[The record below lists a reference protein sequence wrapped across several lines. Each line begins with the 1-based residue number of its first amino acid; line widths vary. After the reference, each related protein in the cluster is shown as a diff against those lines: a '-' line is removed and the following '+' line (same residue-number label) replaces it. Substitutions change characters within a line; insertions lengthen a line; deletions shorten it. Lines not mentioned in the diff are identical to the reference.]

1 MACQDKY
8 QRTKT
13 FINTLS
19 IPQISDSVTEQQN
32 GYLNLLLIYYIEIS
46 LFIHAYCESPFHSAC
61 FVLFDYYYYHFLSC
75 KNKHESISAY
85 GTHYRSRCL
94 AVAR

>member
-19 IPQISDSVTEQQN
+19 IPHIANQISDSVTEQQN
-32 GYLNLLLIYYIEIS
+32 GYLKLPSIYYIQIS
-46 LFIHAYCESPFHSAC
+46 LFIHAYCEAPFHSAWI
-61 FVLFDYYYYHFLSC
+61 VLFDYYYYHYLS
-75 KNKHESISAY
+75 
-85 GTHYRSRCL
+85 
-94 AVAR
+94 